1 MRTFNFMYK
10 PQELATKLGL
20 SVRTLQRWDKT
31 GKLPAKRTV
40 TNYRYYTEDDLR
52 IAQGLKPLE
61 AVRKTVIYCR
71 VSSNAQKPEL
81 KNQVAAMQTFCLG
94 RGMVIDETI
103 TEIGGGLNFKRKKFM
118 ALIISALK
126 GEVKTIVIAHKDR
139 PKQITVKTVDIVG
152 VDLGIKLLSTLSTG
166 VVFPNTS
173 CYKKSLGKLQRL
185 SKQLSRKQLG
195 SNRRNKAKL
204 KLARHHAKVA
214 NTRKNN
220 LHKITTYLCKSH
232 AKVVIEDL
240 NVSGMMANHKLAQS
254 ITDCGFHEFKRQLV
268 YKAYKFGSEIIL
280 ANRWYPST
288 KTCSSCGHVQD
299 MPLSERVYNCGGCSH
314 SIDRDLNAAINLSRL
329 AKA

>member
-1 MRTFNFMYK
+1 MYK

-20 SVRTLQRWDKT
+20 SVRRLQRWDKT

-139 PKQITVKTVDIVG
+139 LCRFAFDFIE
-152 VDLGIKLLSTLSTG
+152 
-166 VVFPNTS
+166 
-173 CYKKSLGKLQRL
+173 
-185 SKQLSRKQLG
+185 QLAELNG
-195 SNRRNKAKL
+195 CNIL
-204 KLARHHAKVA
+204 VA
-214 NTRKNN
+214 NQES
-220 LHKITTYLCKSH
+220 LSPQQEL
-232 AKVVIEDL
+232 VEDL
-240 NVSGMMANHKLAQS
+240 MAIIHCFSCRLYGLRNYSQEIKETIDKYTQSKL
-254 ITDCGFHEFKRQLV
+254 E
-268 YKAYKFGSEIIL
+268 YKGED
-280 ANRWYPST
+280 
-288 KTCSSCGHVQD
+288 VQ
-299 MPLSERVYNCGGCSH
+299 C
-314 SIDRDLNAAINLSRL
+314 
-329 AKA
+329 